1 MKASHAAALAL
12 AVAAGI
18 YMTNRP
24 AKTATSTS
32 EAARVK
38 ARQIIQKHEGYR
50 DRVYLDS
57 AGLPTIG
64 YGHLLTKGESY
75 PQGITSMQALALL
88 DRDMRTAVAA
98 VDKGVTVPAT
108 DNQRAALISLAF
120 NIGAGAFA
128 RSTLLRRL
136 NAGDVAGAADQFAAW
151 NKAGGRVIQG
161 LVNRRAAE
169 KQLFMS

>member
-1 MKASHAAALAL
+1 MKASHAAGLAL
-12 AVAAGI
+12 AAAAGV
-18 YMTNRP
+18 YWMNRP
-24 AKTATSTS
+24 AKTATTTS

-38 ARQIIQKHEGYR
+38 ARSLIQAWEGFSPTVYR
-50 DRVYLDS
+50 DA

-64 YGHLLTKGESY
+64 YGHLLTKGETY
-75 PQGITSMQALALL
+75 PQGITRMQALALL
-88 DRDMRTAVAA
+88 DKDMRTAVTA
-98 VDKGVTVPAT
+98 VDKGVTVPTT

-120 NIGAGAFA
+120 NIGAGAFG

-136 NAGDVAGAADQFAAW
+136 NAGDAAGAADQFAAW

-169 KQLFMS
+169 KQLFLS